1 VVILLIRKNK
11 KILTTA
17 KYIFPFFLL
26 VFAIF
31 ELRKFIKGIDI
42 QLFQHE
48 INQLN
53 FVTLILIL
61 AVTFIAVLPMLFY
74 DVMLVNLLGM
84 RLVKRELL
92 EQALIANSFSNLF
105 GLGGLIGVMLRT
117 YFYNKHVPDKR
128 RLLEGIAFV
137 SFFYMTGI
145 SMLGLIVIIG
155 FHNSP
160 VFVQTRWLYFAVLA
174 IALYLPVFIGIHMY
188 KAKVDKQSFIT
199 LEVGVKLFLISVL
212 EWTAMFIAILF
223 LCEILN
229 ISISFKELFPV
240 FVVAICAGII
250 SMIPGGLG
258 SFDVV
263 LIWGM
268 LDLQIPEE
276 KVIVL
281 LLFYRIGYYL
291 VPFLISAV
299 LFVKRYWDRWN
310 ETWSNLPNTIIQR
323 VSHTILTALVFLSGL
338 ILLLS
343 ASIPGIITRL
353 RMAQELV
360 YFPIIN
366 LSHQLS
372 VIAGFLLLGLSR
384 GIEYNVKRAYELTI
398 IVLVFAA
405 VFSIFKGLDY
415 EEAIFLLLVA
425 LLLKLSKGYFYRE
438 SYVLTWGKTAF
449 DIVVVLV
456 ITSMYLAIGYLN
468 LPNAK
473 IELPEQLLPYVILD
487 SQDLF
492 NSAIIGI
499 ISAFFIFFFGYLK
512 SKPEKWKFDEPSYNQ
527 SEIIKHF
534 QRYNKDSLSQE
545 HYLKE
550 KKVFW
555 NSKRN
560 ILLTFLPYADKLVI
574 IGDPIGE
581 RRELSSAIE
590 EFQTLADL
598 HGYTPVFYQVTDE
611 MLPVL
616 LGNGYTCFLLSP
628 LPNGGLS
635 KYSFITERIASQIFL
650 HGQNNNGENGSNFD
664 ELETRY
670 LGYKRKSTFSLPLT
684 MVQITFLLSKKNE

>member
-1 VVILLIRKNK
+1 MVRKNK
-11 KILTTA
+11 KLLTTA
-17 KYIFPFFLL
+17 KYIFPLLLL
-26 VFAIF
+26 VFAII
-31 ELRKFIKGIDI
+31 ELKKFIKGIDI

-48 INQLN
+48 INQLH
-53 FVTLILIL
+53 FGTLILIL
-61 AVTFIAVLPMLFY
+61 ALTFTAVLPMLMY
-74 DVMLVNLLGM
+74 DVMLVNILGL

-117 YFYNKHVPDKR
+117 YFYNKHVPVKR

-137 SFFYMTGI
+137 SFFYLTGI
-145 SMLGLIVIIG
+145 SMLALIVVIG
-155 FHNSP
+155 FHSSP
-160 VFVQTRWLYFAVLA
+160 VFVQTKWLYFAVLA
-174 IALYLPVFIGIHMY
+174 ISLYLPVFIGIHIY
-188 KAKVDKQSFIT
+188 KAKVDKQSFFT
-199 LEVGVKLFLISVL
+199 LDVGVKLFFISVM
-212 EWTAMFIAILF
+212 EWAAMFLAILF

-229 ISISFKELFPV
+229 ISISIKDLFPV

-268 LDLQIPEE
+268 LELRIPEE

-291 VPFLISAV
+291 VPFLISVV
-299 LFVKRYWDRWN
+299 LFVKRYWDNWN
-310 ETWSNLPNTIIQR
+310 ESWSNLPNTIIQR
-323 VSHTILTALVFLSGL
+323 FSHVILTALVFLSGI

-343 ASIPGIITRL
+343 ASVPGIISRL
-353 RMAQELV
+353 RIAQELV

-366 LSHQLS
+366 LSHQLT

-398 IVLVFAA
+398 IVLIFAA

-415 EEAIFLLLVA
+415 EEAIFLILVA

-449 DIVVVLV
+449 DILLVVV
-456 ITSMYLAIGYLN
+456 ITSMYLVIGYLN

-473 IELPEQLLPYVILD
+473 IELPEQLLSYVILD
-487 SQDLF
+487 SRDLF

-499 ISAFFIFFFGYLK
+499 FVAFFIFFFGYLK
-512 SKPEKWKFDEPSYNQ
+512 SKPEKWKFEETNYHEP
-527 SEIIKHF
+527 EIIKHLK
-534 QRYNKDSLSQE
+534 RYHENNLSHLQFLKD
-545 HYLKE
+545 
-550 KKVFW
+550 KKIFW
-555 NSKRN
+555 NRKRN
-560 ILLTFLPYADKLVI
+560 ILLTFQPYADKLVI
-574 IGDPIGE
+574 LGDPIGE
-581 RRELSSAIE
+581 RSELSNTIE
-590 EFQTLADL
+590 EFQALADL
-598 HGYTPVFYQVTDE
+598 HGYTPVFYQVSDE

-616 LGNGYTCFLLSP
+616 HGNGFTCFLLSP

-635 KYSFITERIASQIFL
+635 KFSFISERIASQIFIQ
-650 HGQNNNGENGSNFD
+650 GQNNKVGDGCNSDNW
-664 ELETRY
+664 ETRY
-670 LGYKRKSTFSLPLT
+670 LGYRRKSNYSLPLI
-684 MVQITFLLSKKNE
+684 MVQITWFMSIKE

>member
-1 VVILLIRKNK
+1 VVFLLIRKNK
-11 KILTTA
+11 KLLTTA
-17 KYIFPFFLL
+17 KYIFPLFLL
-26 VFAIF
+26 VFAIY
-31 ELRKFIKGIDI
+31 ELKKFIVGLDI
-42 QLFQHE
+42 QLFQQE
-48 INQLN
+48 INQLD
-53 FVTLILIL
+53 FVTLTLIL
-61 AVTFIAVLPMLFY
+61 TVTFIAVLPMLLY
-74 DVMLVNLLGM
+74 DVMLIKILGL
-84 RLVKRELL
+84 RLVKGELL

-105 GLGGLIGVMLRT
+105 GLGGLVGVMLRT
-117 YFYNKHVPDKR
+117 YFYHRHVPEKR

-145 SMLGLIVIIG
+145 SMLALIVIIG
-155 FHNSP
+155 FHSSP
-160 VFVQTRWLYFAVLA
+160 VFVQTKWLFFAVIA
-174 IALYLPVFIGIHMY
+174 IALYLPVFMGIHLY
-188 KAKVDKQSFIT
+188 KAMVDKHSILT
-199 LEVGVKLFLISVL
+199 LDVGVKLFFISVL
-212 EWTAMFIAILF
+212 EWVAMFIAIMF
-223 LCEILN
+223 LCEILD
-229 ISISFKELFPV
+229 ISISVTDLFPV
-240 FVVAICAGII
+240 FVVATCAGII

-299 LFVKRYWDRWN
+299 LFVKRYWDKWN
-310 ETWSNLPNTIIQR
+310 ESWSNLPNTIIQR
-323 VSHTILTALVFLSGL
+323 FSHVILTSLVFLSGL

-343 ASIPGIITRL
+343 ASVPGIISRL

-360 YFPIIN
+360 YFPVIN
-366 LSHQLS
+366 LSHQLT

-398 IVLVFAA
+398 IVLIFAA

-415 EEAIFLLLVA
+415 EEAIFLILVA
-425 LLLKLSKGYFYRE
+425 LLLKFSKGYFYRE

-449 DIVVVLV
+449 DVLIVVV
-456 ITSMYLAIGYLN
+456 ITSMYLVIGYLN

-473 IELPEQLLPYVILD
+473 IELPEQLLSYVILD

-499 ISAFFIFFFGYLK
+499 IIAFFIFFFGYLK
-512 SKPEKWKFDEPSYNQ
+512 SKPEKWKFEEACNHEQ
-527 SEIIKHF
+527 EIVEHL
-534 QRYNKDSLSQE
+534 QRYNKDSLSQV
-545 HYLKE
+545 HFLHD

-555 NSKRN
+555 NRN
-560 ILLTFLPYADKLVI
+560 RNVLLTFQPYADKLVI
-574 IGDPIGE
+574 LGDPIGE
-581 RRELSSAIE
+581 KSEFSTTIG

-598 HGYTPVFYQVTDE
+598 HGYTLVLYRVSDE

-616 LGNGYTCFLLSP
+616 LCNGYTCLLLST

-635 KYSFITERIASQIFL
+635 KFSFISERLASQIFI
-650 HGQNNNGENGSNFD
+650 HGPSLFVGDKDNIDNKEPC
-664 ELETRY
+664 Y
-670 LGYKRKSTFSLPLT
+670 LGYRRKSKFSLPLT
-684 MVQITFLLSKKNE
+684 MVQINLLISKKE